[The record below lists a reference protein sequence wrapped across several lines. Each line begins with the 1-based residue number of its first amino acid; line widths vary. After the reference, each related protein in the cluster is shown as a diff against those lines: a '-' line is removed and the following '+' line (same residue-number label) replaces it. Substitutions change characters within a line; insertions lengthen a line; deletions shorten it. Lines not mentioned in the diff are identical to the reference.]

1 MKFSVLRSLLLALVT
16 SITVASSFAAEPAV
30 KVEGQ
35 SFPARL
41 QIANADLK
49 LNGVGLRAV
58 AWLKAYAAA
67 LYLTQKSSTTA
78 QVMASPGPKR
88 LEMRMMVDVGAVE
101 FVKAFD
107 KGVTRNTSAA
117 DLPALRERMLA
128 FEQRIQGLG
137 KVRKGD
143 VIVMDWVPGVGMNFT
158 VNGAAKG
165 TPIAGED
172 FYAAML
178 KTFIGDV
185 VSDAELKTGLLGGP
199 TT

>member
-1 MKFSVLRSLLLALVT
+1 MNLAALRRVVLSTLAVLAT
-16 SITVASSFAAEPAV
+16 ASALAAEPVV

-35 SFPARL
+35 SFASHL
-41 QIANADLK
+41 QMANADLK

-67 LYLTQKSSTTA
+67 LYLTQKSATTA
-78 QVMASPGPKR
+78 QVMAAPGPKR

-107 KGVTRNTSAA
+107 KGVTRNTPAA
-117 DLPALRERMLA
+117 DLPALRERMAA

-143 VIVMDWVPGVGMNFT
+143 VIQMDWLPGVGMSFT
-158 VNGAAKG
+158 VNGAVKG

-178 KTFIGDV
+178 KTFIGEI

-199 TT
+199 TS